1 MQFNKIKIILIVTL
15 TILILGAL
23 VQAQDEVD
31 EIVNRLLQQKKN
43 GKNVTANKPA
53 DISSDHL
60 EGATQQTWEFIAE
73 GSAAL
78 SPGMDKTVVR
88 EQAIRDALR
97 NAVEQ
102 GVGIFVGSTTLV
114 RSHMV
119 DFDKIF
125 TQAAGYVRRYNVI
138 NEWTDNGVF
147 RVKVVAEIGMGKL
160 QSDLMA
166 VETFKSLVD
175 YPTIMVIGKE
185 SIDGS
190 LAENSRLAQ
199 TAIES
204 MLTENG
210 YDLKDRAQ
218 IEALNIDKIKQAT
231 SPEEISAVARKLG
244 ADIIIDYDAEATFA
258 GEDNIYGM
266 RTFFYTGVVNYRVI
280 KASTAR
286 NIIAGSVRVRR
297 GAEGRPSAAQ
307 AALHYAGKS
316 AGEKLKAEILR
327 SWASEVLEQG
337 VWIEVKIANVDYDTA
352 FAFTE
357 TIQKWRNIN
366 AVRKP
371 NFSQNTAIYQVRAN
385 MTAPTLAHLLSTQ
398 STPQIKIDEVT
409 QNSIKARCIKKSP

>member
-1 MQFNKIKIILIVTL
+1 MTL
-15 TILILGAL
+15 
-23 VQAQDEVD
+23 VPAQDEVD
-31 EIVNRLLQQKKN
+31 QIVDRLLQERKN
-43 GKNVTANKPA
+43 SKTFSNNKPA
-53 DISSDHL
+53 EIGSEYT

-73 GSAAL
+73 GSASL
-78 SPGMDKTVVR
+78 SSGLDKTVVR

-102 GVGIFVGSTTLV
+102 GVGIFVGSSTLV

-125 TQAAGYVRRYNVI
+125 TQAAGYVRKYSVI
-138 NEWTDNGVF
+138 NEWTDDGIF
-147 RVKVVAEIGMGKL
+147 RIKVLAEIGMGKL

-185 SIDGS
+185 SVDGNI
-190 LAENSRLAQ
+190 AENSRLAQ

-204 MLTENG
+204 ALTETG

-218 IEALNIDKIKQAT
+218 VEALNIDKIKQAS
-231 SPEEISAVARKLG
+231 SPEEISAIARKLG

-266 RTFFYTGVVNYRVI
+266 KTFFYTGVVNYKVI

-286 NIIAGSVRVRR
+286 TIIAGSVRVRR
-297 GAEGRPSAAQ
+297 GAEGRPSAVQ

-316 AGEKLKAEILR
+316 AGEKLKSEILR

-337 VWIEVKIANVDYDTA
+337 VWIEVK
-352 FAFTE
+352 
-357 TIQKWRNIN
+357 
-366 AVRKP
+366 
-371 NFSQNTAIYQVRAN
+371 
-385 MTAPTLAHLLSTQ
+385 LSL
-398 STPQIKIDEVT
+398 IHI
-409 QNSIKARCIKKSP
+409 